1 MPPFAEAAARLA
13 FGYARNQYGL
23 RDKRPLGR
31 YLERTVRF
39 LTLGMRQ
46 PLVEAD
52 MSGLRVLLRTADRTM
67 ARSVFA
73 AGDWDPLLV
82 GTTFRALD
90 AYGIAYR
97 GKTFLEVGANF
108 GVYCLPAVAEYGFA
122 RAIAYEP
129 DPESYR
135 LLRQNVERNRLH
147 ARVATHNAALSA
159 AQGELLLRLG
169 GHNAGDNRVV
179 SGKPAADAR
188 GLVRVPARTFDD
200 EVAAGRIQLDE
211 LGLVWLD
218 VQGHEGDVLR
228 GAGSLLS
235 SNVPVVLE
243 YATAMM
249 STQARLDLDH
259 LIASSFDALV
269 DLGWTSLTN
278 RLRLQPSS
286 AVHQL
291 SVAGR
296 PIETDLLL
304 LHRSVKSI

>member
-23 RDKRPLGR
+23 RSARPLGR
-31 YLERTVRF
+31 YFERTARF
-39 LTLGMRQ
+39 LALGGRQ
-46 PLVEAD
+46 PEVEAD
-52 MSGLRVLLRTADRTM
+52 MSGLRVLLSTADRTI

-82 GTTFRALD
+82 GTAFRALD

-135 LLRQNVERNRLH
+135 LLRENVERNGLDD
-147 ARVATHNAALSA
+147 RVATHNAALSA
-159 AQGELLLRLG
+159 VPGELMLRLG

-179 SGKPAADAR
+179 PEGAATSRD
-188 GLVRVPARTFDD
+188 LVRVPARTFDD
-200 EVAAGRIQLDE
+200 EVAAGHIRLDE

-218 VQGHEGDVLR
+218 VQGHERDVLR
-228 GAGSLLS
+228 GATSLLAA
-235 SNVPVVLE
+235 NVPVVLE
-243 YATAMM
+243 YSTAMM
-249 STQARLDLDH
+249 TTDARFDLDH
-259 LIASSFDALV
+259 LIADSFDAIV
-269 DLGWTSLTN
+269 DLGWVTLTD
-278 RLRLQPSS
+278 RLRLQPAS
-286 AVHQL
+286 AVHEL
-291 SVAGR
+291 SPSGR
-296 PIETDLLL
+296 AIETDLLL
-304 LHRSVKSI
+304 LHRRAARA